1 MSDHLRDVRDCIEW
15 WSTPGP
21 NKIVS
26 AARMQQLIDGCAWL
40 LAGYDL
46 AGLASDRAQIIRA
59 KLQRWE
65 DNPPVVGEAFSWF
78 VTLSMVAD
86 ANWLLGVVD
95 GVMSTKPVETP

>member
-1 MSDHLRDVRDCIEW
+1 MSARFGKVRDCIDW
-15 WSTPGP
+15 WSTPSP

-26 AARMQQLIDGCAWL
+26 ATRMQQLLDACAWL
-40 LAGYDL
+40 LAGYDV
-46 AGLASDRAQIIRA
+46 AGLRSDRAQIIRA

-65 DNPPVVGEAFSWF
+65 DNPPVVCQPFSWF
-78 VTLSMVAD
+78 DTLALVAD